1 MKKLLSSVFVFVMI
15 FCLASCSLPVKT
27 PGSKGK
33 RDNSLNSQFT
43 AEMTVCLEK
52 LVAEGTVSRFGDG
65 MWEAEFQ
72 SPGTLSGVKLSFADG
87 NVTAS
92 YKGLSFS
99 VPRSAIPVK
108 AMLVNLMDAVDS
120 AARESQLT
128 GSEKDGIFEITG
140 ELESGGY
147 TLCVD
152 ESGNICSFE
161 MPNNLLKM
169 TFTGV
174 SASAAPKA
182 ETTET
187 TEPATEEAA
196 AEVTG
201 EVTQA
206 G

>member
-43 AEMTVCLEK
+43 AKMTGCLEK

-65 MWEAEFQ
+65 LWEAEFE
-72 SPGTLSGVKLSFADG
+72 SPGSLSGVKLAFADG

-120 AARESQLT
+120 AAREAQLT
-128 GSEKDGIFEITG
+128 GTEKDGVFEISG

-147 TLCVD
+147 T
-152 ESGNICSFE
+152 IFA
-161 MPNNLLKM
+161 
-169 TFTGV
+169 
-174 SASAAPKA
+174 ASKCQI
-182 ETTET
+182 TC
-187 TEPATEEAA
+187 
-196 AEVTG
+196 
-201 EVTQA
+201 
-206 G
+206 

>member
-1 MKKLLSSVFVFVMI
+1 MRKLLSSVLVFVMI

-43 AEMTVCLEK
+43 AQMTVCLEK

-65 MWEAEFQ
+65 LWEAEFE

-120 AARESQLT
+120 AAREAQLT
-128 GSEKDGIFEITG
+128 GTEKDGIFEITD
-140 ELESGGY
+140 ELEGGGY
-147 TLCVD
+147 TLSVD
-152 ESGNICSFE
+152 SDGNICSFE

-169 TFTGV
+169 TFTEV
-174 SASAAPKA
+174 KASAAPKTDTTLPA
-182 ETTET
+182 EETTE
-187 TEPATEEAA
+187 
-196 AEVTG
+196 EVTEG
-201 EVTQA
+201 EA
-206 G
+206 

>member
-1 MKKLLSSVFVFVMI
+1 MKRFLSSVFIFIMI

-43 AEMTVCLEK
+43 ADMTVCLEK
-52 LVAEGTVSRFGDG
+52 LVAEGTISRFGDG
-65 MWEAEFQ
+65 LWDAEFQ

-108 AMLVNLMDAVDS
+108 AMLLNLMDAVDS

-128 GSEKDGIFEITG
+128 GTEKDGVFEITG
-140 ELESGGY
+140 ELDGGGY
-147 TLCVD
+147 TLSVD
-152 ESGNICSFE
+152 ESGNICGFE
-161 MPNNLLKM
+161 MPNNLLKI
-169 TFTGV
+169 TFSEV
-174 SASAAPKA
+174 NASAMPKP
-182 ETTET
+182 ET
-187 TEPATEEAA
+187 TEPAAEETTE
-196 AEVTG
+196 G
-201 EVTQA
+201 ETQEESEEEK
-206 G
+206 

>member
-1 MKKLLSSVFVFVMI
+1 MKKLLSSVLVFVMI
-15 FCLASCSLPVKT
+15 FCLASCSLPVKA

-43 AEMTVCLEK
+43 SQMTVCLEK

-65 MWEAEFQ
+65 LWEAEFE

-120 AARESQLT
+120 AAREAQLT
-128 GSEKDGIFEITG
+128 GTEKDGVFEITG
-140 ELESGGY
+140 ELEGGGY
-147 TLCVD
+147 TLSVD
-152 ESGNICSFE
+152 SDGNICSFE

-169 TFTGV
+169 TFTEV
-174 SASAAPKA
+174 KASAAPKTETTLPA
-182 ETTET
+182 EETTE
-187 TEPATEEAA
+187 
-196 AEVTG
+196 EVTEG
-201 EVTQA
+201 EA
-206 G
+206 

>member
-15 FCLASCSLPVKT
+15 FCLASCSLPVKA

-33 RDNSLNSQFT
+33 RDNSLNNQFT
-43 AEMTVCLEK
+43 AQMTVCLEK
-52 LVAEGTVSRFGDG
+52 LVAEGTISRFGDG

-99 VPRSAIPVK
+99 VPRSAVPVK
-108 AMLVNLMDAVDS
+108 AMLVNLIDAVDS

-140 ELESGGY
+140 ELEGGGY
-147 TLCVD
+147 TLSVD

-169 TFTGV
+169 TFTEV
-174 SASAAPKA
+174 KISAAPK
-182 ETTET
+182 TE
-187 TEPATEEAA
+187 ATESASEGSTEA
-196 AEVTG
+196 VT
-201 EVTQA
+201 EAVTNTNL
-206 G
+206 